1 MVPSTQYLMYFLQTH
16 FIIPQLQSSGS
27 IINNKK
33 LPFLLRCSFSIIM
46 LKNIYYFKNNFIKLQ
61 LLVFYWALIINLHNK
76 QRIALICRALTTKL
90 WKWNRTHSLLH
101 TFIKTFFKHN
111 NIAVKLYYT
120 ILHFIIYFSMF
131 ST

>member
-1 MVPSTQYLMYFLQTH
+1 MVPSTQYLMYSFTNP
-16 FIIPQLQSSGS
+16 FYNTPIQSSGS

-46 LKNIYYFKNNFIKLQ
+46 LKSIYYFKNNFIKLQ

-111 NIAVKLYYT
+111 NIAVKWYYT
-120 ILHFIIYFSMF
+120 ILHFIYISMF